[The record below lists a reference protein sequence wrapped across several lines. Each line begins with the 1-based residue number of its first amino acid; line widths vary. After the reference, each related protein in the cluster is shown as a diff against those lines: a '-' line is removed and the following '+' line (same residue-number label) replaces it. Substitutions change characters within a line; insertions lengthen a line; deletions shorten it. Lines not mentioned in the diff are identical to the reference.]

1 MLFPVLRDE
10 SLLICFL
17 SEVYQIQ
24 LNNNFMNVKTDEEPQ
39 ILGDKLKRQTDELYI
54 EGWIYIPLFYYYLD
68 YLEFRTLLYIKT
80 Q

>member
-1 MLFPVLRDE
+1 
-10 SLLICFL
+10 
-17 SEVYQIQ
+17 
-24 LNNNFMNVKTDEEPQ
+24 MNVKTDEEPQ